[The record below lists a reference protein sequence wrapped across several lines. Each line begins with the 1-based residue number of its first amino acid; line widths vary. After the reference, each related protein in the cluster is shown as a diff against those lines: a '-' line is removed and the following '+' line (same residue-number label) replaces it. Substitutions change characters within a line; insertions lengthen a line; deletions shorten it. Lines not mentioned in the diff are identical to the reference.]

1 MKIRYKKI
9 IHERLQDAPFI
20 GALVVGISC
29 SLNCPGCFHE
39 YMKDETNTKSS
50 EVDIVDMIVS
60 NPINKGIILAG
71 LEWSE
76 QPKELISLIT
86 EAKSRRLQ
94 VIVYSGLTQE
104 EFFTKI
110 PELLSQRDIFFK
122 FGRFDSTLLADD
134 YYMFGVKLASKNQ
147 KIIQT

>member
-20 GALVVGISC
+20 GALVVGVSC

-50 EVDIVDMIVS
+50 EVDIVDMIIN

-86 EAKSRRLQ
+86 EAKSRHLQ
-94 VIVYSGLTQE
+94 VMIYSGLTQE
-104 EFFTKI
+104 DFFGKI
-110 PELLSQRDIFFK
+110 PELQSARDIFFK
-122 FGRFDSTLLADD
+122 FGIFDSNRLVDD
-134 YYMFGVKLASKNQ
+134 YYMFGVKLASSNQ
-147 KIIQT
+147 VIVKK